1 MEKRIEKLRERL
13 VSRPFDTLMVLVEEN
28 RRYLSGFTGE
38 DTQFDESSGCLFVN
52 ASQILLATDSRY
64 LTQAE
69 NECPHCQ
76 VYCYEKGLAKA
87 MPEILGMLG
96 TKKLGFEPVRLSVQ
110 DHQKIMTSL
119 EEANAKVEL
128 VPASNIVEEMRVIKD
143 EAEIDAMQKALAI
156 SEQALVR
163 LMPTIQPGMTEKM
176 LAWELEKAMREA
188 GGDSLAFAS
197 IVASGP
203 NSALPHH
210 GVSDRPVRE
219 GEFLLFDWGCKKDG
233 YCSDISRTTV
243 VGPSLDEE
251 MKKIFRTVRE
261 AQEMATRAVRPGVNS
276 RDVDNMARRHI
287 EEAGYGGKFGHGL
300 GHGVG
305 LAVHEA
311 PRISPLASVDLRPG
325 MVFTVE
331 PGIYIPHWGGVRL
344 ENMVA
349 VTEDGVRVLN
359 SIGQFWDA

>member
-1 MEKRIEKLRERL
+1 MEKRIETLRKLL
-13 VSRPFDTLMVLVEEN
+13 AGQPFDTFMVMVEEN

-38 DTQFDESSGCLFVN
+38 DSQFDESSGCLFVN
-52 ASQILLATDSRY
+52 QDKVLLATDSRY
-64 LTQAE
+64 TTQAE

-76 VYCYEKGLAKA
+76 VYTYEKGLAKA
-87 MPEILGMLG
+87 MPEILGMFE
-96 TKKLGFEPVRLSVQ
+96 TKKLGFEQVRLSYLIY
-110 DHQKIMTSL
+110 QKIVESL
-119 EEANAKVEL
+119 DDAQFQATMVPSSDFVEQ
-128 VPASNIVEEMRVIKD
+128 IRVIKD
-143 EAEIDAMQKALAI
+143 QSEIDAMQKALAI
-156 SEQALVR
+156 SEQALVG
-163 LMPTIQPGMTEKM
+163 LMPKIEPGMTEKA
-176 LAWELEKAMREA
+176 LAWELEKAMRSA
-188 GGDSLAFAS
+188 GGDSLAFPS

-210 GVSDRPVRE
+210 GVSDREVRE

-243 VGPSLDEE
+243 LGAPKDDE
-251 MKKIFRTVRE
+251 MKKIFQTVLE
-261 AQEMATRAVRPGVNS
+261 AQTMATQAVRPGINS
-276 RDVDNMARRHI
+276 RDVDNIARKHI

-311 PRISPLASVDLRPG
+311 PRVSPLASVELQPG

-344 ENMVA
+344 ENMAA
-349 VTEDGVRVLN
+349 VTEDGVQVLN
-359 SIGQFWDA
+359 SIGQFWTP